1 MQSEVE
7 EPDKKGEDQ
16 DEPLN
21 KDDLKEEEEK
31 EVI

>member
-16 DEPLN
+16 PLN
-21 KDDLKEEEEK
+21 REDFKEEEEK
-31 EVI
+31 ELI